1 MVDTCTCIDIILYSM
16 LFIEQNR
23 KVKFNTSGGVF
34 VLLFCF
40 LYKVKS
46 MLKVVISKCHAFII
60 AIFDLFSSSSGTASE
75 SHT

>member
-23 KVKFNTSGGVF
+23 KGVF